1 MSYLV
6 LARKY
11 RPTVFDD
18 VAGQDVTTGVLRGA
32 IQEGRVGHAYLFSGP
47 RGTGKTTTARIFA
60 KALNCEKGPTANPC
74 GECERCLST
83 DAGSEM
89 DIVEIDAASN
99 RGIDSIKDL
108 RDQVAYVP
116 MRARFKVYIIDEV
129 HMLTKE
135 AFNALLK
142 TLEEPPAH
150 AKFLFATTEKH
161 KVPDTILSRCQVLLL
176 DPISEVDIVGRL
188 TKVAELEKLTPG
200 PGVLEE
206 LARRARGGMR
216 DALSLFDQLLA
227 LVGDAPMLEDVER
240 LGGERGAR
248 EIEELLAFVE
258 NGDRAGLMNALSSIA
273 SGESELLESLLDQI
287 RVTLFVS
294 VCGADHPL
302 LGSKPSPETVDR
314 AGRLSHDRLQLWL
327 EELLYARGRLRQA
340 QGHERLVVELTLLE
354 LCREESSIPLAELE
368 RRLVALE
375 ARLGDAPPRTAASA
389 VPAAPSRAPAPAPV
403 PARPETPAPEA
414 RSLAPSAPA
423 PSRSA
428 PAPAPT
434 PTASAAEPA
443 AQAEGTYTPPTTTR
457 DIWNSVLKTL
467 SEKQG
472 ALAELLERRGRLDGV
487 TDQEVRLHLELGSDA
502 DRRMV
507 EGKRNMAALKRAFAA
522 ALGREVEVV
531 FGARK
536 VVPAPVKDP
545 FTQEVAD
552 LFGGQVEEQ
561 R

>member
-11 RPTVFDD
+11 RPTLFGD
-18 VAGQDVTTGVLRGA
+18 VAGQDVTTGILRGA
-32 IQEGRVGHAYLFSGP
+32 IQEERVGHAYLFSGP

-60 KALNCEKGPTANPC
+60 KALNCEKGPTADPC

-188 TKVAELEKLTPG
+188 TKVSELEKLKPG

-227 LVGDAPMLEDVER
+227 LVGDEPALEDVER
-240 LGGERGAR
+240 LGGEGGAR
-248 EIEELLAFVE
+248 EIEELLALVE
-258 NGDRAGLMNALSSIA
+258 KGDRAGVMTAIRSVGG
-273 SGESELLESLLDQI
+273 GESELLESLLDQI
-287 RVTLFVS
+287 RLTLFVS
-294 VCGADHPL
+294 VCGADHPI
-302 LGSKPSPETVDR
+302 LGSTPSEEIVGR
-314 AGRLSHDRLQLWL
+314 ASRLSHDRLELWL
-327 EELLYARGRLRQA
+327 EELLHARGRLRQS
-340 QGHERLVVELTLLE
+340 QGHERLVLELALLE
-354 LCREESSIPLAELE
+354 LCRAENSIPLVELE
-368 RRLVALE
+368 RRLLALE
-375 ARLGDAPPRTAASA
+375 ARLGEAPPPSSAPQSGSGPSEARATAPKAPASA
-389 VPAAPSRAPAPAPV
+389 EPVRA
-403 PARPETPAPEA
+403 
-414 RSLAPSAPA
+414 
-423 PSRSA
+423 SA
-428 PAPAPT
+428 PAPAPRPT
-434 PTASAAEPA
+434 PTPTSAPTSSPA
-443 AQAEGTYTPPTTTR
+443 PQAQPTESTSGTYTRPVTNR
-457 DIWNSVLKTL
+457 DTWELVLKTL
-467 SEKQG
+467 KEKHG
-472 ALAELLERRGRLDGV
+472 ALAELLETRGRLDEL
-487 TDQEVRLHLELGSDA
+487 TETQALLHLELGSDA

-507 EGKRNMAALKRAFAA
+507 EGKRNKSALTRAFSQ
-522 ALGREVEVV
+522 ALGREVAIE
-531 FGARK
+531 FGSRVAVK
-536 VVPAPVKDP
+536 APEKDP
-545 FTQEVAD
+545 FTEDVAS
-552 LFGGQVEEQ
+552 LFGGKVEESQ
-561 R
+561 

>member
-11 RPTVFDD
+11 RPTLFGD

-32 IQEGRVGHAYLFSGP
+32 IQEERVGHAYLFSGP

-60 KALNCEKGPTANPC
+60 KALNCEKGPTADPC
-74 GECERCLST
+74 GECERCLSM

-176 DPISEVDIVGRL
+176 DPISEADIVGRL
-188 TKVAELEKLTPG
+188 TTVAGLEGLKPG

-227 LVGDAPMLEDVER
+227 LVGDAPSLEDVER

-258 NGDRAGLMNALSSIA
+258 SGDRAGVMNALSSIG
-273 SGESELLESLLDQI
+273 SGETELLESLLDQI
-287 RVTLFVS
+287 RTTLFVS
-294 VCGADHPL
+294 VCGADHPI
-302 LGSKPSPETVDR
+302 LGSTPSPETVGR
-314 AGRLSHDRLQLWL
+314 AERISHDRLQLWL
-327 EELLYARGRLRQA
+327 EELLYARGRIRQA
-340 QGHERLVVELTLLE
+340 QGHERLVVELALLE

-368 RRLVALE
+368 QRLLALE
-375 ARLGDAPPRTAASA
+375 ARLGEAPPRA
-389 VPAAPSRAPAPAPV
+389 AAPAPVASTPELVRAPAPAP
-403 PARPETPAPEA
+403 PAPPRSEA
-414 RSLAPSAPA
+414 AAPPTSATAPPA
-423 PSRSA
+423 AASSPS
-428 PAPAPT
+428 
-434 PTASAAEPA
+434 TAST
-443 AQAEGTYTPPTTTR
+443 GYTPPTTTR
-457 DIWNSVLKTL
+457 DIWNAVLKTL
-467 SEKQG
+467 QAKQG
-472 ALAELLERRGRLDGV
+472 ALAELLDQRGRLDEV
-487 TDQEVRLHLELGSDA
+487 TQTKVRLHLELGSDA

-507 EGKRNMAALKRAFAA
+507 EGKRNMSALARAFAQ
-522 ALGREVEVV
+522 ALGRDVEVE
-531 FGARK
+531 FANRA
-536 VVPAPVKDP
+536 VPPPPAKDE

-552 LFGGQVEEQ
+552 LFGGMVEDQ
-561 R
+561 K

>member
-11 RPTVFDD
+11 RPTLFGD

-32 IQEGRVGHAYLFSGP
+32 IQEERVGHAYLFSGP

-60 KALNCEKGPTANPC
+60 KALNCEKGPTADPC

-176 DPISEVDIVGRL
+176 DPISEADIVGRL
-188 TKVAELEKLTPG
+188 TTVAGLEGLTPG

-227 LVGDAPMLEDVER
+227 LVGDAPTLEDVER

-248 EIEELLAFVE
+248 ELEQLLAFVE
-258 NGDRAGLMNALSSIA
+258 NGDRAGVMNAFSSIG
-273 SGESELLESLLDQI
+273 SGETELLESLLDQI
-287 RVTLFVS
+287 RTTLFVS
-294 VCGADHPL
+294 VCGADHPI
-302 LGSKPSPETVDR
+302 LGSAPSPETVAR
-314 AGRLSHDRLQLWL
+314 AERVSHDRLQLWL
-327 EELLYARGRLRQA
+327 EELLYARGRIRQA
-340 QGHERLVVELTLLE
+340 QGHERLVVELALLE

-368 RRLVALE
+368 QRLLALE
-375 ARLGDAPPRTAASA
+375 ARLGEAPPRAAAATPAAAPPAAAPPASA
-389 VPAAPSRAPAPAPV
+389 PAPVASVPVPERAPAPAP
-403 PARPETPAPEA
+403 PRTEA
-414 RSLAPSAPA
+414 ASMPPPPPSQ
-423 PSRSA
+423 
-428 PAPAPT
+428 PAPASGS
-434 PTASAAEPA
+434 AS
-443 AQAEGTYTPPTTTR
+443 YTPPTTTR
-457 DIWNSVLKTL
+457 DLWSTVLETL
-467 SEKQG
+467 RAKQG
-472 ALAELLERRGRLDGV
+472 ALAELLEQRGRLDEV
-487 TDQEVRLHLELGSDA
+487 TETKARLHLELGSDA

-507 EGKRNMAALKRAFAA
+507 EGKRNLSALTRAFGQ
-522 ALGREVEVV
+522 ALGREVEVE
-531 FGARK
+531 FSNRAAAA
-536 VVPAPVKDP
+536 PAPAKDE

-552 LFGGQVEEQ
+552 LFGGMVEDQ

>member
-11 RPTVFDD
+11 RPTLFGD
-18 VAGQDVTTGVLRGA
+18 VAGQDVTTGILRGA
-32 IQEGRVGHAYLFSGP
+32 IQEERVGHAYLFSGP

-60 KALNCEKGPTANPC
+60 KALNCEKGPTADPC

-188 TKVAELEKLTPG
+188 TKVSELEKLTPG

-227 LVGDAPMLEDVER
+227 LVGDEPALEDVER
-240 LGGERGAR
+240 LGGEGGAR
-248 EIEELLAFVE
+248 EIEELLALVE
-258 NGDRAGLMNALSSIA
+258 KGDRAGVMTAIRSVGG
-273 SGESELLESLLDQI
+273 GESELLESLLDQI
-287 RVTLFVS
+287 RLTLFVS
-294 VCGADHPL
+294 LCGADHPI
-302 LGSKPSPETVDR
+302 LGSTPSEEIVAR
-314 AGRLSHDRLQLWL
+314 SSRLSHDRLELWL
-327 EELLYARGRLRQA
+327 EELLHARGRLRQS
-340 QGHERLVVELTLLE
+340 QGHERLVLELALLE
-354 LCREESSIPLAELE
+354 LCRAENSIPLVELE
-368 RRLVALE
+368 RRLLALE
-375 ARLGDAPPRTAASA
+375 ARLGEAPPPTSGPSEVRATAPKAPASA
-389 VPAAPSRAPAPAPV
+389 EPVRA
-403 PARPETPAPEA
+403 
-414 RSLAPSAPA
+414 
-423 PSRSA
+423 SA
-428 PAPAPT
+428 PAPAPRPT
-434 PTASAAEPA
+434 PTPTSAPTSAPA
-443 AQAEGTYTPPTTTR
+443 PQAQPTESKSGVYTPPVTNR
-457 DIWNSVLKTL
+457 DTWELVLKTL
-467 SEKQG
+467 KEKHG
-472 ALAELLERRGRLDGV
+472 ALAELLETRGRLDEV
-487 TDQEVRLHLELGSDA
+487 TETQALLHLELGSDA

-507 EGKRNMAALKRAFAA
+507 EGKRNKSALTRAFSQ
-522 ALGREVEVV
+522 ALGREVAIE
-531 FGARK
+531 FGSRVAVK
-536 VVPAPVKDP
+536 APEKDP
-545 FTQEVAD
+545 FTEDVAS
-552 LFGGQVEEQ
+552 LFGGKVEESQ
-561 R
+561 